1 MGTHPIFESDF
12 DCLTEHNLK
21 KSPKMARAGVAVNNQ
36 CIKMWEK
43 LKLKKIKACAFK
55 LSSNLQEI
63 VVDEDSVIETGT
75 ADAWK
80 KFTSALPETECR
92 YAIYDVEMMVDLGS
106 GIPPGV
112 RTKLTFIAWS
122 PEKSKIRQRM
132 VFSSSKDAVRKKLD
146 GCQVDWQLT
155 SADELEASDRIDD
168 LSTKSDIKTS
178 GNGILEFE
186 GIKV

>member
-21 KSPKMARAGVAVNNQ
+21 KTAKMAMSGVAVNDQ

-55 LSSNLQEI
+55 LSSNLPEI
-63 VVDEDSVIETGT
+63 
-75 ADAWK
+75 
-80 KFTSALPETECR
+80 ECR

-106 GIPPGV
+106 GLPPGV

-155 SADELEASDRIDD
+155 GADELEASDRIDD
-168 LSTKSDIKTS
+168 LSTLSDIKTS
-178 GNGILEFE
+178 GNGILIFE